1 MDYATNT
8 RANEEAALENF
19 LEKNGKYPG
28 THTFISISP
37 KHLECF
43 RAKFLGLKFEPSVGG
58 ECTSVTI
65 I

>member
-8 RANEEAALENF
+8 KANEEAALENF
-19 LEKNGKYPG
+19 LKKNEKYPG

-37 KHLECF
+37 KNLDGF

-58 ECTSVTI
+58 ECTSVTVI
-65 I
+65 